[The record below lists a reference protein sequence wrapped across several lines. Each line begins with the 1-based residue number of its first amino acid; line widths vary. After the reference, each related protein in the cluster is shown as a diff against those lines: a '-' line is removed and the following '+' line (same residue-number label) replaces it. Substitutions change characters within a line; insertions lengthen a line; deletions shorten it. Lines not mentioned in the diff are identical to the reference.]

1 MHHPD
6 LDPDLDAH
14 DHADHVHL
22 AEILRRAR
30 DDPAEALRL
39 GAKARSDMTRLFSPE
54 ILADQVRAHLVRI
67 TKLIEEKAALDATR
81 TDL

>member
-1 MHHPD
+1 
-6 LDPDLDAH
+6 
-14 DHADHVHL
+14 
-22 AEILRRAR
+22 
-30 DDPAEALRL
+30 
-39 GAKARSDMTRLFSPE
+39 MTRLFSPE